1 MGFWEWLG
9 GGGGKS
15 RRAKRV
21 KEIQNLFFLPE
32 IKITLEYKNIKNIIL
47 RIKSPTHLHI
57 SSPYGV
63 SVDEIESVVRKRE
76 EWIRSRLNT
85 ISKKSEESYKNG
97 GTIYHLGEKKQI
109 CFSPSARAK
118 VSLQEGVLE
127 VGAKSEEQIKELVE
141 KWQKAEAYKVY
152 AEVLAE
158 WKREMGV
165 KISHLSIKKMTSRW
179 GSCNPKKGYINLNLS
194 LIKMPRGVIEYVALH
209 EMIHFFH
216 YNHDKKFYAMMSEKM
231 PDWQSRERELRGWKR
246 RVLSD

>member
-9 GGGGKS
+9 GGGVKS
-15 RRAKRV
+15 RGIKRA

-32 IKITLEYKNIKNIIL
+32 VRITLEYKNIKNIIL

-76 EWIRSRLNT
+76 EWICTRLGT
-85 ISKKSEESYKNG
+85 ISKTNEESYQDNG
-97 GTIYHLGEKKQI
+97 EIYHLGEKKQI

-127 VGAKSEEQIKELVE
+127 VEAKSEEHIKEAIQ

-158 WKREMGV
+158 WERGMSV

-194 LIKMPRGVIEYVALH
+194 LIKMPRRMIEYVALH

-231 PDWQSRERELRGWKR
+231 PDWQSRERELREWKR

>member
-9 GGGGKS
+9 GGGGKG

-85 ISKKSEESYKNG
+85 ISQKSEESYKNG

-109 CFSPSARAK
+109 CFSLSARAK

-158 WKREMGV
+158 WEREMGV

-231 PDWQSRERELRGWKR
+231 PDWQSRERELREWKR

>member
-15 RRAKRV
+15 RGVKRV

-47 RIKSPTHLHI
+47 RIKSPTYLHI

-76 EWIRSRLNT
+76 EWICTRLGT
-85 ISKKSEESYKNG
+85 ISKTNEESYQDNG
-97 GTIYHLGEKKQI
+97 EIYHLGEKKQI

-127 VGAKSEEQIKELVE
+127 VEAKSEEHIKEAIQ

-158 WKREMGV
+158 WERGMSV

-179 GSCNPKKGYINLNLS
+179 GSLNPKKGYINLNLS

-231 PDWQSRERELRGWKR
+231 PDWQSRERELREWKR
-246 RVLSD
+246 KVEC